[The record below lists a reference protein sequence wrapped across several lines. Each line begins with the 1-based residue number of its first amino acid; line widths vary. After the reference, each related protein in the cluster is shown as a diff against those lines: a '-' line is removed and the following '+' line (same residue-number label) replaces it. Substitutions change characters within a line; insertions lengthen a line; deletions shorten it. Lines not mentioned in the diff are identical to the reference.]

1 VPNPIELS
9 LRNRT
14 EMSLLAS
21 PLMYYFVRGTLAQPT
36 RYSNSVHG
44 GQLLQSRQVGS
55 PCAVGI
61 QPPISQRGSM
71 AAKSPKELRYGL
83 PHLNNV
89 EDVEKYTSGG
99 FHPIHLGDALKGGR
113 YCVLHKLGY
122 GGFSTVWLARDK
134 DQDRLVSLKVLTAE
148 ASRQPTE
155 LTILRHLDEHAHANP
170 WRSSIIATLDDFII
184 DGPNG
189 RHLCYVSRLGGPS
202 LSAISDSPGEIAG
215 TRRLRAPLARRLARQ
230 LAKAVSFMHDVGI
243 VHGGTLNT
251 GGTERVC

>member
-1 VPNPIELS
+1 
-9 LRNRT
+9 
-14 EMSLLAS
+14 
-21 PLMYYFVRGTLAQPT
+21 MYYFVRGTLAQPT
-36 RYSNSVHG
+36 RYSNSVRG
-44 GQLLQSRQVGS
+44 GQLLQSMQVGS

-83 PHLNNV
+83 PHLDNV

-189 RHLCYVSRLGGPS
+189 RHLCYVSQPGGPS

-243 VHGGTLNT
+243 VHGGTLET